1 MSPRKILRIVV
12 SLGILVVLWMRVG
25 REWHEQSPLW
35 VAGSVVLSVILLLVI
50 LAEITGVRKQRNQ
63 VPKKP
68 LGL

>member
-12 SLGILVVLWMRVG
+12 SLGILIVLWLRVG
-25 REWHEQSPLW
+25 NEWHERSPGWL
-35 VAGSVVLSVILLLVI
+35 VGSVVLSVILLLVI
-50 LAEITGVRKQRNQ
+50 FAEFTGIRKPRDQ